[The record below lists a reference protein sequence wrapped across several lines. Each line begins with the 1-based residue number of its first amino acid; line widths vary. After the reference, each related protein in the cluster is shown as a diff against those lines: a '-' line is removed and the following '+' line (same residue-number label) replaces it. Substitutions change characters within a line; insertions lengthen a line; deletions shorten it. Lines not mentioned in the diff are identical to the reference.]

1 MSAAVPLLTANG
13 IEKAFGNRLV
23 LADVTFT
30 IHHGERLGLVGL
42 NGAGKSTM
50 MRIVAGMTKS
60 KAEDDLKPDPAST
73 PDSGELVRPRGTDVV
88 YVAQEPAFPADQTV
102 DAALKL
108 GLRRH
113 ADLHARLDAIEASF
127 ATLPDDQLDDILEE
141 QATLHDRL
149 IRMGGW
155 DLQHEVEALRTALR
169 LPIATAVMGSL
180 SGGERRRVALAQA
193 LLSRPDVLLL
203 DEPTNHLD
211 TAAIEWLQGHLIAQ
225 ADALLVVTHDRAFL
239 DGVATRI
246 LELDRGHI
254 YSYPGNYSAFIE
266 AQAERLSLEAIAEDK
281 RQSFVRTE
289 LAWIRRKESAQRK
302 KSSARIAAF
311 ESVVAAAPGQDDRR
325 PDPLQ
330 FRLPPG
336 PRLGKTVL
344 ESKSISKSLGGKLLF
359 KDVELTILPGER
371 LGIVGPNGVGKTTLV
386 KTLLGQ
392 IPPDKGHVLIGAN
405 TRVAAMDQ
413 GRVDLDDEKTVLDE
427 VSEGSDWVP
436 LAEGQVHVR
445 TFLRQMLFHP
455 TAIDTRIGQLSG
467 GERNRVM
474 LARLLRRAGNLLV
487 LDEPT
492 NDLDLVTLGV
502 LEEALVDF
510 PGAAIIVSHDRWF
523 LDRVATAIIAF
534 EGNGRV
540 VRYEGNWSDW
550 QRSRGRPEAV
560 KESARDAS
568 REATN
573 KDSTKEIGKS
583 AAAPVMP
590 AGPKRKLSFKEQREL
605 DGMEAAIEAA
615 ESLASRLEAEM
626 ANPATFKLGKDAARA
641 TALRAT
647 TARAAVDALYARWN
661 ELTA

>member
-1 MSAAVPLLTANG
+1 MSAAVPLLTADG

-23 LADVTFT
+23 LSDVTFT

-50 MRIVAGMTKS
+50 MRIVAGMTRS
-60 KAEDDLKPDPAST
+60 KTEADFKPDPAST

-113 ADLHARLDAIEASF
+113 ADLHARLEAIEASF
-127 ATLPDDQLDDILEE
+127 ATLPDDQLDDLLEE

-169 LPIATAVMGSL
+169 LPIATAAMGTL

-246 LELDRGHI
+246 LELDRGRI

-311 ESVVAAAPGQDDRR
+311 EQVVAAAPGQDDRR

-344 ESKSISKSLGGKLLF
+344 ESKNISKTLGGKLLF

-371 LGIVGPNGVGKTTLV
+371 LGIVGPNGAGKTTLV

-392 IPPDKGHVLIGAN
+392 LPPDKGQVIIGAN

-436 LAEGQVHVR
+436 LADGQVHVR
-445 TFLRQMLFHP
+445 TFLRQMLFHA

-523 LDRVATAIIAF
+523 LDRVATSIIAF

-550 QRSRGRPEAV
+550 QRSRGRPEPV
-560 KESARDAS
+560 KELA
-568 REATN
+568 REAHREPAKELTP
-573 KDSTKEIGKS
+573 STQTP
-583 AAAPVMP
+583 AP
-590 AGPKRKLSFKEQREL
+590 PKRKLSFKEQREL

-641 TALRAT
+641 AALKAT

-661 ELTA
+661 ELTS

>member
-1 MSAAVPLLTANG
+1 MSSITQA
-13 IEKAFGNRLV
+13 INRHL
-23 LADVTFT
+23 
-30 IHHGERLGLVGL
+30 
-42 NGAGKSTM
+42 
-50 MRIVAGMTKS
+50 
-60 KAEDDLKPDPAST
+60 PQ
-73 PDSGELVRPRGTDVV
+73 LVRRILP
-88 YVAQEPAFPADQTV
+88 QFH
-102 DAALKL
+102 
-108 GLRRH
+108 LRL
-113 ADLHARLDAIEASF
+113 LHHK
-127 ATLPDDQLDDILEE
+127 DIL
-141 QATLHDRL
+141 
-149 IRMGGW
+149 
-155 DLQHEVEALRTALR
+155 
-169 LPIATAVMGSL
+169 
-180 SGGERRRVALAQA
+180 
-193 LLSRPDVLLL
+193 LL
-203 DEPTNHLD
+203 
-211 TAAIEWLQGHLIAQ
+211 
-225 ADALLVVTHDRAFL
+225 
-239 DGVATRI
+239 TRI
-246 LELDRGHI
+246 LELDRGRI

-289 LAWIRRKESAQRK
+289 LEWIRRKESAQRK

-311 ESVVAAAPGQDDRR
+311 EQVVAAAPGQEDRR

-344 ESKSISKSLGGKLLF
+344 ESKNISKTLGGKLLF

-371 LGIVGPNGVGKTTLV
+371 LGIVGPNGAGKTTLV

-392 IPPDKGHVLIGAN
+392 LPPDKGQVIIGAN

-436 LAEGQVHVR
+436 LADGQVHVR
-445 TFLRQMLFHP
+445 TFLRQMLFHA

-523 LDRVATAIIAF
+523 LDRVATSIIAF

-550 QRSRGRPEAV
+550 QRSRGRPEPVKDQARGAV
-560 KESARDAS
+560 RDPSKDISADPAKESPKPAAQ
-568 REATN
+568 T
-573 KDSTKEIGKS
+573 S
-583 AAAPVMP
+583 AP
-590 AGPKRKLSFKEQREL
+590 AKRKLSFKEQREL

-641 TALRAT
+641 AALKAT

-661 ELTA
+661 ELTG